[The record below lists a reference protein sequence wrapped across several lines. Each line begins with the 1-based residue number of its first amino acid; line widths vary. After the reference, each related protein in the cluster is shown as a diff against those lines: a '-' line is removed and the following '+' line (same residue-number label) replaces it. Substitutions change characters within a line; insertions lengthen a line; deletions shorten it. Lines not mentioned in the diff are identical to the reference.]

1 MNPHKNYL
9 SPKEY
14 EIMTIFWSIDK
25 PLTVSEVLQHRKE
38 GTWSANSIHPL
49 LNKLLENG
57 YIGVCGSQK
66 VAKVNSRLYEAKI
79 SLSDYVT
86 NQVSEVFDN
95 ETNKF
100 NVSSFLSGLLGGDKE
115 NDKEIISELENWL
128 DDYGKKDDR
137 L

>member
-25 PLTVSEVLQHRKE
+25 PLTVSEE

-115 NDKEIISELENWL
+115 NDKEIISELEKWL
-128 DDYGKKDDR
+128 DDYCKKDDR